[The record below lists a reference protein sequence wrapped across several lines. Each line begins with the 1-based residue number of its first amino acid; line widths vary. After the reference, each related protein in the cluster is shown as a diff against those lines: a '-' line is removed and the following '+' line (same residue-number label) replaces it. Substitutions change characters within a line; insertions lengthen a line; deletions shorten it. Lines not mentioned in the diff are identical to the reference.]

1 MAARA
6 GKARTPT
13 LAIGASPARA
23 LTPRAARSGFT
34 LVEMMVV
41 LVIVGL
47 LATAV
52 ILTLPNGQLSLA
64 RESERFA
71 ARLLR
76 AREESLLVNRQVR
89 VSVSSTEYRFDIR
102 DGRDWRAL
110 DKAPFSPMVWEPDT
124 HVAASAG
131 EPVVVFEP
139 TGQASGAEFTLGRGG
154 ADDYVVSVDIA
165 GNVAVNAARAL

>member
-1 MAARA
+1 
-6 GKARTPT
+6 
-13 LAIGASPARA
+13 
-23 LTPRAARSGFT
+23 LTPRAARDGFT

-47 LATAV
+47 LAAAV
-52 ILTLPNGQLSLA
+52 ILTLPNGRLSLA
-64 RESERFA
+64 QESERFA

-89 VSVSSTEYRFDIR
+89 VSVSSSEYRFDVR

-110 DKAPFSPMVWEPDT
+110 DKAPFSPMAWEPDT
-124 HVAASAG
+124 HVAAG
-131 EPVVVFEP
+131 EGEAAVVFEP

-154 ADDYVVSVDIA
+154 ANDYVVSVDIA
-165 GNVAVNAARAL
+165 GNVAVNAARSL